1 MATPPGAV
9 KLASE
14 LDARTRDAPL
24 GMSAAPILF
33 LDFDGVLH
41 VLNCATERRFTSLP
55 LLEDVLREFPEL
67 RIVVSSNWREA
78 HGLDQLRSLFA
89 PDIAAR
95 VIGVTPVLA
104 WVAGVPHRYA
114 ECSAWLRANAPG
126 AKWLAIDDD
135 PALFEP
141 RLEQLLACDPR
152 LGLTRDQLPEL
163 RRRIAALCELKN

>member
-14 LDARTRDAPL
+14 LDVRTRDAPL

-41 VLNCATERRFTSLP
+41 VLNCADERRFARLP
-55 LLEDVLREFPEL
+55 PLEDVLREFPEL
-67 RIVVSSNWREA
+67 RIVVSSTWREA
-78 HGLDQLRSLFA
+78 HGLAQLRSFFA
-89 PDIAAR
+89 SDIAAR
-95 VIGVTPVLA
+95 VIGVTPVLPR
-104 WVAGVPHRYA
+104 VAGVPQRYA

-135 PALFEP
+135 TALFEP
-141 RLEQLLACDPR
+141 QLEQLLACDPQ
-152 LGLTRDQLPEL
+152 LGLTSDQLPEL
-163 RRRIAALCELKN
+163 RRRIVALYDDD